1 MTKLGERLI
10 RSARE
15 ASAIARGEQKPARI
29 FVPPSEVNVAAIRK
43 ATGLS
48 QDLFAKRYGF
58 SAAAVKDWEQGR
70 RKPEAA
76 ARTLLIVIDKDR
88 EAVDRALNQVA

>member
-1 MTKLGERLI
+1 
-10 RSARE
+10 
-15 ASAIARGEQKPARI
+15 
-29 FVPPSEVNVAAIRK
+29 VNVAAIRK

-58 SAAAVKDWEQGR
+58 SAAAIKDWEQGR

-88 EAVDRALNQVA
+88 EAVDRALHQVA